1 MDIFPPSN
9 IIRSTFGSRP
19 KNYSAPK
26 ELMTASSDVY
36 CRVQQW
42 KNFESRLTIV
52 EVMGKSRVSCF
63 LTDGYVHLQQNGGL
77 TAKKW
82 ENSAK
87 SRGLACMHFIQ
98 TVLYLRNCDAQ

>member
-1 MDIFPPSN
+1 
-9 IIRSTFGSRP
+9 
-19 KNYSAPK
+19 
-26 ELMTASSDVY
+26 
-36 CRVQQW
+36 
-42 KNFESRLTIV
+42 
-52 EVMGKSRVSCF
+52 MGKSRVSCF